1 MKRIALTGLI
11 AAAACLAM
19 PAWAVGDAAAG
30 QQKSVTC
37 AACHG
42 PDGNSAAPTFP
53 KLAGLGEAYLVKQLY
68 ELRKGETRTDPT
80 MAPMVA
86 NLSDQDIAD
95 IAAFY
100 ASQQRSFGVASEDL
114 VARGESIYRGGI
126 SGSSVGACI
135 GCHGPRGSGNPA
147 AKFPAVSGQH
157 AQYLAAQLMKFRAG
171 ERGNDPNRMMRNI
184 ASRMTDAE
192 IQAVASYMA
201 GLH

>member
-53 KLAGLGEAYLVKQLY
+53 KLAGLGEAYLVKQLH
-68 ELRKGETRTDPT
+68 EFRKGETRTDPS

-100 ASQQRSFGVASEDL
+100 ASQQRSFSVASEDL
-114 VARGESIYRGGI
+114 VALGESIYRGGI

-157 AQYLAAQLMKFRAG
+157 AQYLAAQLKKFRAG

-192 IQAVASYMA
+192 IQAVSSYMA